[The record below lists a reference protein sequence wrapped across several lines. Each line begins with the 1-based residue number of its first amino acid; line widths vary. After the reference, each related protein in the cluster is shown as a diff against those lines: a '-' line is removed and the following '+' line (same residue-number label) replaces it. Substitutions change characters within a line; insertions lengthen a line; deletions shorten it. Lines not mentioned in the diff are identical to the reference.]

1 MATAGRGWRWD
12 GAEGIIKPVTAL
24 LVVGI
29 ALVAFGALVLL
40 LFPDRPGGQIAWQ
53 GFQVSSI
60 GAGLPIIVVGVVA
73 IGFAGV
79 RGVGGGD
86 AATLAVQNGGEAG
99 ATTAQ
104 NATADT
110 GAEACFRDTPE
121 QEQRTVEVG
130 TRDFELVRP
139 DQPKGE
145 PVWIVFT
152 DLEEPI
158 GGLRFRFLESNTL
171 FRILSVVEA
180 DCSPVEP
187 VENVSRGGDPHFLE
201 NWDVVRLQFKDA
213 FYDLRI
219 GADSDI
225 ELSYFQRV
233 EP

>member
-1 MATAGRGWRWD
+1 
-12 GAEGIIKPVTAL
+12 VTAL

-29 ALVAFGALVLL
+29 ALVAFGALILL

-60 GAGLPIIVVGVVA
+60 GAGLPIIVVGVVS

-79 RGVGGGD
+79 RGVGGD
-86 AATLAVQNGGEAG
+86 NAAATLAAVQDGREAS
-99 ATTAQ
+99 ATPAQETTAG
-104 NATADT
+104 T
-110 GAEACFRDTPE
+110 GSEACFRDIPE
-121 QEQRTVEVG
+121 EEHRTVEVG

-152 DLEEPI
+152 DLENPI

-171 FRILSVVEA
+171 FRILSVVDA

-187 VENVSRGGDPHFLE
+187 VENVSRGGDPYILE
-201 NWDVVRLQFKDA
+201 NWDVVRLQFGDA

-219 GADSDI
+219 GAESDI
-225 ELSYFQRV
+225 KLDYFQRV
-233 EP
+233 EPP